1 MSTIYGDR
9 SEFSNLFK
17 TVFVD
22 LLLSSTHKERKVDK
36 VVVRPSLLFDDT
48 RVFELSEYFEMFL
61 PFPFLRY

>member
-36 VVVRPSLLFDDT
+36 DCGKTKFTFR
-48 RVFELSEYFEMFL
+48 
-61 PFPFLRY
+61 